1 VLAERLEIIGEVGD
15 FDHLEAKARVV
26 EHLRSVNYIV
36 LCQLPGDVDESGLE
50 ANGQLLDFFVK
61 NRGGPTQADRESSW
75 KGKKLV
81 VELK

>member
-1 VLAERLEIIGEVGD
+1 VCSSD
-15 FDHLEAKARVV
+15 
-26 EHLRSVNYIV
+26 
-36 LCQLPGDVDESGLE
+36 LPGDVDESGLE